1 MLTRRAAVA
10 LRPGR
15 RPGTLRAAIL
25 RAARRLH
32 AAHGVEGIT
41 ARALAQAVGVSPTA
55 LYLHFRSLEDV
66 FEQLRMEGHER
77 LAGYLKAAGG
87 DTALARIR
95 AMGRAYFRFGVEHGG
110 DFDLMFHGRPGA
122 ARRRDAV
129 HREMFTLLILRDAVV
144 AGIAAGELRNDLDP
158 MVVTNA
164 LWATVHGVTA
174 LRAAGLLV
182 ETSDGHADEVLDAVL
197 DGALRWIVPAGRAR
211 RR

>member
-1 MLTRRAAVA
+1 MLTGRAAVTPRA
-10 LRPGR
+10 GR

-32 AAHGVEGIT
+32 AAHGADGVS
-41 ARALAQAVGVSPTA
+41 ARALARAVGVSPTA
-55 LYLHFRSLEDV
+55 IYLHFRGLEDV
-66 FEQLRMEGHER
+66 LEQLRMEGHDR
-77 LAGYLKAAGG
+77 LAAYLRAAGG
-87 DTALARIR
+87 ETAPERLR
-95 AMGRAYFRFGVEHGG
+95 AMGRAYFRFGVEHAE

-144 AGIAAGELRNDLDP
+144 AGVAAGELRDDVDP

-164 LWATVHGVTA
+164 LWAEVHGVTA

-182 ETSDGHADEVLDAVL
+182 ETSDGHADEVLEAVL
-197 DGALRWIVPAGRAR
+197 DGALRWIAPQKTGRR
-211 RR
+211 G